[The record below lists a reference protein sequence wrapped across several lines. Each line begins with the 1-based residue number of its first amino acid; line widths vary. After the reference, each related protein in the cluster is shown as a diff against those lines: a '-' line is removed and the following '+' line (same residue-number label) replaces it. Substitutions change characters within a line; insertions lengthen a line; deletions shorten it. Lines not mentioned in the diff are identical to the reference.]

1 MFACLAAPAFGAY
14 LPPPEPY
21 PRFSGSA
28 VFTAGKMYA
37 VAGRMDNGWAPSP
50 PYDQTSGIG
59 VKDPG
64 GIVYDSSRS
73 VQNAIYDPL
82 TDTWVDS
89 RWQFDPQAPASL
101 DMTGDAWT
109 QGGEGTYPGA
119 NQALAY
125 DALNAMGEPGPD
137 GVQEIWLHGGYP
149 TWAGNWWVYNPP
161 QNEWLNRGTANPPG
175 IFPGGYYAQ
184 YMGTALVG
192 KDPMYQD
199 CFLCYGGI
207 YWGNA
212 GAAADKDEFAAYYPP
227 TPLSPDGSWSPLAN
241 GPVSAWADCG
251 GVIGN
256 SMYIAGGVQGVPG
269 SGVEAESTA
278 IWEYQMAAGVWVP
291 APVGNLTQLRSRMP
305 GVVYDGK
312 LYVIGGVTP
321 APANADTLDVEQWTP
336 GTPLAVVVGQL
347 PMPMSREFAAV
358 DPATGWLYVGEGRH
372 NGNYLDASVPQWW
385 KTNLNVL
392 PLVWQAMT
400 PDPCHFPWQSWD
412 GGGFALTGKV
422 TGPTGKPV
430 PGAIVGIKNPAY
442 PQAAAD
448 ARKYAV
454 ADAGGNYSLTA
465 WPGNWIIAAWTNNYK
480 PSTDVA
486 FVMPAADFVQDVQ
499 ITTVAGTN
507 LTPGSLF
514 WASTEDGGNP
524 AANAIDQNLGTRW
537 STPGGAGTDA
547 WYIIDMGVANN
558 LTGITMFWETARPAA
573 YSVDLT
579 TDNPDPVLGGAVWTT
594 VYSMPHLGGGADL
607 GGGVYV
613 DPIGFAAPL
622 AARGVRFHCTAF
634 NSGFNNYSAWEFI
647 LHSTTPVPIATVGDV
662 RNLQDGTAVAL
673 TPTSVTLAP
682 RLGGN
687 RVEFFY
693 EEDADR
699 DAGIRVQP
707 QAPDNLNVNDLVQ
720 VSGTMATT
728 AAGERYIA
736 NAVVAPPS
744 GAATVQPL
752 LVNNRTV
759 QEDALIVGELVKTPG
774 KVLDAGDSTYFTIN
788 DGYYKSGDPNPFPTR
803 VVIVGDPVSIVA
815 LGEIVAVTGVVS
827 LQIGQ
832 EGPEKVILYRSVSP
846 VAPPTLAN
854 SWCTG
859 FEPPT
864 YVLGAL
870 VPQDGWVQQNQVGS
884 GAATVVA
891 APDPV
896 MGTQSLRLDAPSTVL
911 GVSDAI
917 IVSQPQ
923 AGGAVNHLV
932 LSFYVYREEGT
943 QYLPYTKDY
952 APGDYPFTWSNNLWW
967 YSGDPWGNGGGQ
979 WDISNNTWPWAWNG
993 NIPTVTARYAQVVI
1007 YLNFVTHLECSWY
1020 DGKLV
1025 DSYVAFDPN
1034 GLLWSDTWFDYAQTQ
1049 PFLDGDYGKP
1059 AHIDNV
1065 CVSFD

>member
-137 GVQEIWLHGGYP
+137 GVKEIWLHGGYP

-227 TPLSPDGSWSPLAN
+227 TALSPDGSWSPLPS
-241 GPVSAWADCG
+241 GPASAWAHVG

-269 SGVEAESTA
+269 SGAEVESTA
-278 IWEYQMAAGVWVP
+278 IWEYQMAAGAWVL
-291 APVGNLTQLRSRMP
+291 APVGNLTLARSRMP
-305 GVVYDGK
+305 GVVYNGK
-312 LYVIGGVTP
+312 LYVIGGALPQPPVGTG
-321 APANADTLDVEQWTP
+321 ADTLDVEEWTP

-347 PMPMSREFAAV
+347 PCPMSREFAAV
-358 DPATGWLYVGEGRH
+358 DPATGNLYVGEGRH
-372 NGNYLDASVPQWW
+372 NGNYLDPTVPQWW
-385 KTNLNVL
+385 VTNLNVQ
-392 PLVWQAMT
+392 PLVWA
-400 PDPCHFPWQSWD
+400 PIANDPCSFPWQSWD
-412 GGGFALTGKV
+412 GGGWTLSGKV

-430 PGAIVGIKNPAY
+430 PGAIVGVKNAAY
-442 PQAAAD
+442 SQAAAD

-454 ADAGGNYSLTA
+454 ADAGGNYSMTV
-465 WPGNWIIAAWTNNYK
+465 WDGNWIIAAWINNYK
-480 PSTDVA
+480 PSTDLA
-486 FVMPAADFVQDVQ
+486 FVMPQADFVQDVQ
-499 ITTVAGTN
+499 ITNVAGTN
-507 LTPGSLF
+507 LAPGSLF
-514 WASTEDGGNP
+514 WASTEDPGNP
-524 AANAIDQNLGTRW
+524 AANAIDSNMGTRW
-537 STPGGAGTDA
+537 STPVGAGTDG

-579 TDNPDPVLGGAVWTT
+579 TDDPDPVLGTAVWTT
-594 VYSMPHLGGGADL
+594 TYSMPHLGGGYEL
-607 GGGVYV
+607 TPGHFV
-613 DPIGFAAPL
+613 DPIGFAAPIS
-622 AARGVRFHCTAF
+622 ARGVRFHCTAF
-634 NSGFNNYSAWEFI
+634 NAGLGNYSAREFI
-647 LHSTTPVPIATVGDV
+647 LYSTTLLPTQSVGDV
-662 RNLQDGTAVAL
+662 RNLPDTTPVAL
-673 TPTSVTLAP
+673 APTSVTLAP
-682 RLGGN
+682 RLGSQ

-699 DAGIRVQP
+699 DAGIRVVP
-707 QAPDNLNVNDLVQ
+707 IAPDNLNVNDLVQ

-728 AAGERYIA
+728 AAGERFIA
-736 NAVVAPPS
+736 DAVLAGPT
-744 GAATVQPL
+744 GAAEVKPI

-759 QEDALIVGELVKTPG
+759 QEDGLIVGDLVKTTG
-774 KVLDAGDSTYFTIN
+774 EVKDAGDGTYFTIR
-788 DGYYKSGDPNPFPTR
+788 DGYYKNGVEFDTK
-803 VVIVGDPVSIVA
+803 VVIAGDPVTSISA
-815 LGEIVAVTGVVS
+815 GDHLAVTGVVS
-827 LQIGQ
+827 LQIGVG
-832 EGPEKVILYRSVSP
+832 GPERVIICRS
-846 VAPPTLAN
+846 
-854 SWCTG
+854 
-859 FEPPT
+859 
-864 YVLGAL
+864 L
-870 VPQDGWVQQNQVGS
+870 VP
-884 GAATVVA
+884 
-891 APDPV
+891 
-896 MGTQSLRLDAPSTVL
+896 
-911 GVSDAI
+911 
-917 IVSQPQ
+917 
-923 AGGAVNHLV
+923 
-932 LSFYVYREEGT
+932 
-943 QYLPYTKDY
+943 LP
-952 APGDYPFTWSNNLWW
+952 P
-967 YSGDPWGNGGGQ
+967 
-979 WDISNNTWPWAWNG
+979 
-993 NIPTVTARYAQVVI
+993 
-1007 YLNFVTHLECSWY
+1007 
-1020 DGKLV
+1020 
-1025 DSYVAFDPN
+1025 
-1034 GLLWSDTWFDYAQTQ
+1034 
-1049 PFLDGDYGKP
+1049 
-1059 AHIDNV
+1059 
-1065 CVSFD
+1065 